1 MAQQEQDIAQ
11 VAILQ
16 QWQNLKTQAESG
28 QLHMDTAIV
37 DKLKVRCDTFIGDLE
52 DMLSQAGFL
61 STLSGFGTLKSAE
74 SLQKKFVAKAVQDTD
89 SASNRLKTAIDI
101 VTLMKETFELS
112 AGRVLESDTSTS
124 NALGNTGSGA

>member
-1 MAQQEQDIAQ
+1 MAEPEQDTTQ
-11 VAILQ
+11 VAMLQ
-16 QWQNLKTQAESG
+16 QWQNLKSQAENG
-28 QLHMDTAIV
+28 QLHMDAAIV

-61 STLSGFGTLKSAE
+61 ATLSGFGTLRSAE
-74 SLQKKFVAKAVQDTD
+74 ALHKKFVAKAVQDAD

-112 AGRVLESDTSTS
+112 AGRVLETDTSTS
-124 NALGNTGSGA
+124 TALGDTGAGA